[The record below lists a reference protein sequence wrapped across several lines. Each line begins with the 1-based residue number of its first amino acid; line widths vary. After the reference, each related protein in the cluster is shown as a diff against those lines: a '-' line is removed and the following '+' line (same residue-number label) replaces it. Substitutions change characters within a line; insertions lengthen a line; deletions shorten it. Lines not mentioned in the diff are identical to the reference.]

1 MSELIDEIP
10 IWGAE
15 NNIEIDVKVNGKKRT
30 FRYRVEIV
38 SWGTEDV
45 ETLDRVSVIK
55 RVINEYDRDWRLF
68 QIGVPT
74 KKDIPIIFQKKQ
86 VNSH

>member
-1 MSELIDEIP
+1 MKELIVEIP
-10 IWGAE
+10 IWDAE
-15 NNIEIDVKVNGKKRT
+15 QNIEIDVRVNGKKRT

-38 SWGTEDV
+38 NLGTEDA
-45 ETLDRVSVIK
+45 ETIDRVSIIK
-55 RVINEYDRDWRLF
+55 RVIEEYDRDWRLF
-68 QIGVPT
+68 QIGMPT

>member
-1 MSELIDEIP
+1 MSELIVEIP
-10 IWGAE
+10 IRGAE

-38 SWGTEDV
+38 NWETDDV
-45 ETLDRVSVIK
+45 ETLDRVSIIK

-74 KKDIPIIFQKKQ
+74 QKDIPIIFQKKQ

>member
-1 MSELIDEIP
+1 MKGVIVEIP
-10 IWGAE
+10 IWNAE
-15 NNIEIDVKVNGKKRT
+15 QNIEIDVRVNGKKRT
-30 FRYRVEIV
+30 FRYRVEIIN
-38 SWGTEDV
+38 WETEDI
-45 ETLDRVSVIK
+45 ESLDRVSIIK

-86 VNSH
+86 ANSH